1 MSDSVLT
8 LTETEL
14 HDLINQTLDY
24 CAGVVKD
31 NLFNG
36 DDGLE
41 YSVHAIDIMRQI
53 SEVVYPDFTFEP
65 ARELLNKWFT
75 ADLDSDDHPNMN
87 WSYLAIPPVWDEYIV
102 NKDDE

>member
-8 LTETEL
+8 LTHEEL
-14 HDLINQTLDY
+14 HDLVNETLSY
-24 CAGVVKD
+24 CSGIVSD

-41 YSVHAIDIMRQI
+41 YSVHAIDIMRQL
-53 SEVVYPDFTFEP
+53 SEVIYPNFEIEA

-75 ADLDSDDHPNMN
+75 ADLDDDHHPQMN
-87 WSYLAIPPVWDEYIV
+87 WSYLAIPPVWDDYIV

>member
-14 HDLINQTLDY
+14 HDLVNESLKY
-24 CAGVVKD
+24 CAGVVAD

-53 SEVVYPDFTFEP
+53 SEAVYPEFTFEP
-65 ARELLNKWFT
+65 ARALLNKWFT
-75 ADLDSDDHPNMN
+75 AELFDDDHPNTN
-87 WSYLAIPPVWDEYIV
+87 WSYLAIPPVWDDYIV

>member
-1 MSDSVLT
+1 MDSILN
-8 LTETEL
+8 LNDREL
-14 HDLINQTLDY
+14 HTFINDSLDY

-41 YSVHAIDIMRQI
+41 YSAHAIDIMHKL
-53 SEVVYPDFTFEP
+53 SEAIYPDFRIGA

-75 ADLDSDDHPNMN
+75 ADLDSDDHPQMN
-87 WSYLAIPPVWDEYIV
+87 WSYLAIPPVWDDYIV